1 MLRYLFFAVCVLMMC
16 VACGTDSK
24 TDQNNG
30 DDVRSSVDQSGS
42 ADLSGVEDGEPA
54 GPDLPPQPTDCKL
67 DVDCDDGNPCTDG
80 SCDGGQCVYVDTDGE
95 ACDDGDACTLD
106 DICLAGS
113 CSSEPIDCED
123 DLECTIDTCVE
134 GECKTKLSDELACE
148 LKIQV
153 DTPERAQTFHAGGA
167 VEVAG
172 KVVSPVGPVQF
183 LKLNGD
189 KVTVKSNGSFSTAIF
204 ADPGINVL
212 EFNARDSYDRN
223 AKTVRSFLFAEE
235 LYQVGND
242 KAIVYMADAARV
254 FLSAEV
260 WDDDN
265 SGDVDDI
272 ATVVYAIVNT
282 LDVDELI
289 PSGIVYSATVL
300 GATCTWTI
308 DISQVDFALQ
318 TIDLDPALGVLK
330 LKGGF
335 INFEAWI
342 DAVAPWCPDGHGWV
356 TAEKI
361 NFDAELE
368 VKVANGSVIVEL
380 GYIDVEVVGID
391 VDLVEGLASYFDWV
405 VGWFDGT
412 FASLIEEKLETLLP
426 EKVVPML
433 VSLLNEF
440 LEKEQEIPMPPIPG
454 TTSGL
459 PLVLKTYPEDADL
472 SAAGTAFTVSVGIGS
487 KKLVPHD
494 APGTF
499 KRGDCKGQDT
509 GQFYLPKAQKLEAAV
524 SEDLVNQILFQL
536 WWGGHFT
543 ATITSDILDP
553 LLADFDITG
562 LVVKLDPFLPPLYTS
577 CTPTGVPELQ
587 IGDINVWASFS
598 MGSQNGEVELF
609 ASIKVAAEVQAA
621 AGALGLAVGEVSKLG
636 LDVVMADGM
645 MKGNEELL
653 EQLLTEVL
661 VNILIKDYLADV
673 LAAYPIPVVNLGAL
687 APDYFPAGTVVKF
700 KPTGASASHGYL
712 LLTGETD

>member
-1 MLRYLFFAVCVLMMC
+1 MRRHLMLTICALALC
-16 VACGTDSK
+16 VACGTESDPSNEPDVLQQGDVPAPDDGGLASDADS
-24 TDQNNG
+24 
-30 DDVRSSVDQSGS
+30 
-42 ADLSGVEDGEPA
+42 P

-80 SCDGGQCVYVDTDGE
+80 GCDGGKCVYADADGE
-95 ACDDGDACTLD
+95 FCDDGDPCTLD
-106 DICLAGS
+106 DVCLGGS
-113 CSSEPIDCED
+113 CSTTPIDCED
-123 DLECTIDTCVE
+123 GNECTLDTCVE
-134 GECKTKLSDELACE
+134 GECMTSLSEEAVCE
-148 LKIQV
+148 LVIQV
-153 DTPERAQTFHAGGA
+153 ETPERAQIIHAGGA

-172 KVVSPVGPVQF
+172 KVVSPAGPLQF

-189 KVTVKSNGSFSTAIF
+189 SITVKANGAFSTALF

-212 EFNARDSYDRN
+212 DFSARDAFDRN

-242 KAIVYMADAARV
+242 KAVVYMADAARV
-254 FLSAEV
+254 FLAAQV

-272 ATVVYAIVNT
+272 ATVVYAIVNN
-282 LDVDELI
+282 LDVDALI
-289 PSGIVYSATVL
+289 PSGLLYS
-300 GATCTWTI
+300 GAGCDWTI

-318 TIDLDPALGVLK
+318 SVDLDPALGILK
-330 LKGGF
+330 LKVGF

-380 GYIDVEVVGID
+380 SYIDVEVVGID
-391 VDLVEGLASYFDWV
+391 VDLVEGLGQYFDWV

-412 FASLIEEKLETLLP
+412 FANLIEEKLETYLP
-426 EKVVPML
+426 EEIVPML

-440 LEKEQEIPMPPIPG
+440 LEKEQEIPIPPIPG
-454 TTSGL
+454 TTSAL

-487 KKLVPHD
+487 KKLIQHE

-509 GQFYLPKAQKLEAAV
+509 GQFYMPKSHKLEAAV
-524 SEDLVNQILFQL
+524 SEDLVNQVLFQL

-543 ATITSDILDP
+543 ASITSDILDP
-553 LLADFDITG
+553 LLESFDITG
-562 LVVKLDPFLPPLYTS
+562 LVVKLDPYLPPLYTS
-577 CTPTGVPELQ
+577 CTPSGAPEVQL
-587 IGDINVWASFS
+587 GDMNVWASFS
-598 MGSQNGEVELF
+598 MGSKNGEVELF
-609 ASIKVAAEVQAA
+609 ASLKVGAEVVVTG
-621 AGALGLAVGEVSKLG
+621 GALGLAVGEVSELG
-636 LDVVMADGM
+636 LDVVSAQVM

-673 LAAYPIPVVNLGAL
+673 LAAYPIPVINLGAL
-687 APDYFPAGTVVKF
+687 VPDYFEPGTVVKF
-700 KPTGASASHGYL
+700 KPTNASSSHGFL
-712 LLTGETD
+712 LLTGEPD